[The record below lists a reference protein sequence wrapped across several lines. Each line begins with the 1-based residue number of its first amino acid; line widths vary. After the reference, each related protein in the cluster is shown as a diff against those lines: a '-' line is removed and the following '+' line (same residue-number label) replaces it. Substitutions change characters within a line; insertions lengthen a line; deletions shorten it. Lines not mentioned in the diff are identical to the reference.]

1 MDWQVDGHR
10 AVRWINR
17 QGYRQGHSKA
27 RQGKARQGKARQ
39 AGRQTM
45 CRFLHCLR
53 SGLGISSLYEV
64 RALSRSTSLE
74 HNTEGT
80 RPKRVDATIDA
91 AEDRDSMDAIMW
103 SKRGMA
109 SVFLK

>member
-1 MDWQVDGHR
+1 MDVWKHVFITLLYPRAGEDGLL
-10 AVRWINR
+10 
-17 QGYRQGHSKA
+17 S
-27 RQGKARQGKARQ
+27 
-39 AGRQTM
+39 AGMAM

-80 RPKRVDATIDA
+80 RPKRVGATINS
-91 AEDRDSMDAIMW
+91 AENRDSMDAIMW